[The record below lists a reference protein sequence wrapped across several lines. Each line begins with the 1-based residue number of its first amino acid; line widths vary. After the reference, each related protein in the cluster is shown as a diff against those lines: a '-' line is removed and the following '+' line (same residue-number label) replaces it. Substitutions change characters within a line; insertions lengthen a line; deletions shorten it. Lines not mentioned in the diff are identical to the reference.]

1 MKSIKYLLICLLM
14 TMTSIVTINATEKEN
29 KYILGGNLVE
39 ESIIDEDLEV
49 VDSKEEYY
57 DLERF
62 FRPSDMAILNDDN
75 LNVLKEFY
83 NNNPYKMELPSKPF
97 RSGKDTVINYFNVLR
112 EAANPLE
119 ENETGCGSLGE
130 VKAPYPV
137 AYNFLSKSYQKEL
150 SYKDFLD
157 SFKNILH
164 INLIKVNNVPS
175 DEDNPDLLKYF
186 VELEVI
192 EGTKESKGMFAYYYG
207 YIYLDKEDN
216 GYRIVKMDYSGE
228 NYLCAPYH
236 GWAYDAQTFVEVE
249 YGNWCSLVD
258 GDVIV
263 NEDGYQKRAYYKD
276 KDDNEYYVLFYEL
289 TNGVDKK
296 IADYKKNEDD
306 QWEVIYINPE
316 KSIEKK
322 NTEENETS
330 Q

>member
-1 MKSIKYLLICLLM
+1 MKNIKYLLLCLIMMMATTLR
-14 TMTSIVTINATEKEN
+14 IDATEKEN

-49 VDSKEEYY
+49 IDSKEESY

-75 LNVLKEFY
+75 LNILNEFY
-83 NNNPYKMELPSKPF
+83 DKNPYKMDLPSKPF
-97 RSGKDTVINYFNVLR
+97 RSGKDTVVNYFNVLR
-112 EAANPLE
+112 EAANPIE
-119 ENETGCGSLGE
+119 DNQTGCGSLGN
-130 VKAPYPV
+130 VRGPYPV

-150 SYKDFLD
+150 SYEDFLD

-164 INLIKVNNVPS
+164 INLIKVNNVPA

-192 EGTKESKGMFAYYYG
+192 EGSTVNKGLFGYYYG
-207 YIYLDKEDN
+207 YIYLDKEND
-216 GYRIVKMDYSGE
+216 GYKIVKMDYSSE

-236 GWAYDAQTFVEVE
+236 GWAYDAKTFVEIE
-249 YGNWCSLVD
+249 YGNWCSLID
-258 GDVIV
+258 GDVTV
-263 NEDGYQKRAYYKD
+263 NEDGYEKRAYYKD

-296 IADYKKNEDD
+296 IADYKKNKDN
-306 QWEVIYINPE
+306 QWEIIYINPE
-316 KSIEKK
+316 KCIQNKK
-322 NTEENETS
+322 LEDNKKL

>member
-296 IADYKKNEDD
+296 IADYKKNADD
-306 QWEVIYINPE
+306 EWEVIYINPE